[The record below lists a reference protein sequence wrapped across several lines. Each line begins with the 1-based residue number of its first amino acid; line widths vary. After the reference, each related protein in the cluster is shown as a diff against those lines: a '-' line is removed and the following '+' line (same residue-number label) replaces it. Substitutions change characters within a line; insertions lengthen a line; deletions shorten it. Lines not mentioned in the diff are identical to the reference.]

1 MHQAPG
7 LDAKALQ
14 QLEERLMAQIQTV
27 VEEKIT
33 AMVQKHFPV
42 LIGAMTR
49 EILRDIQPAVREALQ
64 PTRRP

>member
-14 QLEERLMAQIQTV
+14 QLEECLMAKIQTV
-27 VEEKIT
+27 VEEKIAT
-33 AMVQKHFPV
+33 MVQKHFPV

-49 EILRDIQPAVREALQ
+49 EILRDIQPVVREALQ
-64 PTRRP
+64 PTRKP